1 MTDVKWRELEL
12 SFANIVALDLPDSRP
27 KGLIVGTKQSL
38 YLLISVGTSSV
49 ASETENRSGTNVVW
63 DQDALRLRV
72 DEQQWRD
79 PGAQLTLSVQN
90 DRHLEGPNVGP
101 ASEGTRT
108 KLIGLKRVGN
118 RPHDLGIE
126 CPTHSGR
133 WGQTAYP

>member
-1 MTDVKWRELEL
+1 MKWQELEL

-49 ASETENRSGTNVVW
+49 ASETENQSGTNVVW

-90 DRHLEGPNVGP
+90 DRHLEGP
-101 ASEGTRT
+101 RT
-108 KLIGLKRVGN
+108 GM
-118 RPHDLGIE
+118 
-126 CPTHSGR
+126 
-133 WGQTAYP
+133 